1 MPTLVLLRH
10 AKAEAAGPSDFE
22 RKLSAPGRSQAR
34 RVAAHLVAEGLVP
47 DVVLC
52 SAALRARQTWEQVEA
67 GLAERGH
74 PGEPVVHVAEELYS
88 ARPETVADL
97 VAAQAAGEVTLV
109 VGHEP
114 TMSMTAAALAG
125 PESDEVAVMSA
136 QVGIPTAT
144 AAVLE
149 AGAWPDFHLP
159 GAGASAVRL
168 RELLRT
174 PVD

>member
-34 RVAAHLVAEGLVP
+34 RVAAHLVAAGLAP

-52 SAALRARQTWEQVEA
+52 SAALRARQTWEQVAA
-67 GLAERGH
+67 GLTERGH

-88 ARPETVADL
+88 ARPQTVADL
-97 VAAQAAGEVTLV
+97 VAAHAAGEVTLV

-114 TMSMTAAALAG
+114 IMSMTAAALAG
-125 PESDEVAVMSA
+125 PESDEVALMSA

-149 AGAWPDFHLP
+149 AGAWADFHLS
-159 GAGASAVRL
+159 GASVVRL
-168 RELLRT
+168 RDLLRT